1 MHSEQPGPNG
11 EIVAGRNDVIGI
23 GRGFEGLLEA
33 ANTPPIEMWRSG
45 RIHSIAIHPTIPH
58 RLLVVSSSTLIPFP
72 LMRRLSARTVHSVTI
87 GSEPHSNDAV
97 IVGIAVAVD
106 RLVSATVHQR
116 QDIL

>member
-1 MHSEQPGPNG
+1 
-11 EIVAGRNDVIGI
+11 
-23 GRGFEGLLEA
+23 
-33 ANTPPIEMWRSG
+33 
-45 RIHSIAIHPTIPH
+45 
-58 RLLVVSSSTLIPFP
+58 
-72 LMRRLSARTVHSVTI
+72 MRRLSARTVHSVTI